1 MYIPAGEGK
10 TERDQDTDRDRGNP
24 HLSQSDYRK
33 LYVVLLRGL
42 ARKDNQ

>member
-1 MYIPAGEGK
+1 MYIPAGEGER
-10 TERDQDTDRDRGNP
+10 ERDQDTDRGNL